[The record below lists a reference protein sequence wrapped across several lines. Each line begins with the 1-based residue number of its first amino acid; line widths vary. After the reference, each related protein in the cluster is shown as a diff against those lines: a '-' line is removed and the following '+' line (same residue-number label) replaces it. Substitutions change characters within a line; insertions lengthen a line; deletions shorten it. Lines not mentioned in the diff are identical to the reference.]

1 MIDPP
6 PPCFAQATARPLG
19 QTQHV
24 LTSSTQKSSF
34 CAHTACIP
42 HPGQPPQRPLSRVL
56 PVRRAAGAWERAPPG
71 RPRGFHDEA
80 FSRQRAVTALRPLAS
95 GVRGGGASPGEEGRA
110 AATTSCRR
118 SLPFARPEQDSTP
131 KLCGRAGATVQTRE
145 AREGGM
151 RTRQQR
157 SARGGVDAGGDSA
170 EALASPSPQAA
181 TPSPP
186 RVVPTPQR
194 WAHDQVD
201 LQPTRCKGGVGMLGR
216 AQWLPLPRK
225 AVYELLCRS
234 DVGATRWQRRAGVGA
249 CTCNLIPCS
258 GPCPPPPAQCCTLTC
273 CCCSPTPPPPR
284 NRHHVWRQPPH
295 LSARAF
301 R

>member
-1 MIDPP
+1 
-6 PPCFAQATARPLG
+6 
-19 QTQHV
+19 
-24 LTSSTQKSSF
+24 
-34 CAHTACIP
+34 
-42 HPGQPPQRPLSRVL
+42 
-56 PVRRAAGAWERAPPG
+56 
-71 RPRGFHDEA
+71 
-80 FSRQRAVTALRPLAS
+80 
-95 GVRGGGASPGEEGRA
+95 
-110 AATTSCRR
+110 
-118 SLPFARPEQDSTP
+118 
-131 KLCGRAGATVQTRE
+131 
-145 AREGGM
+145 M

-258 GPCPPPPAQCCTLTC
+258 GPCPPPPCPVLHPHLLLLLPDA
-273 CCCSPTPPPPR
+273 PPPPQQASCLAPAAPPFGACFPMTGR
-284 NRHHVWRQPPH
+284 GGGSLRWSRRQV
-295 LSARAF
+295 SGGGGGAGGYVG
-301 R
+301 